1 MLIESQGGSQLYY
14 FVLFIFYH
22 LFRALL
28 TQATLYQ
35 YDNSM
40 NSLNETINKDVLY
53 QVFPTFASESPLTSI
68 ASPHWYKCTQDI
80 TDLIPLASP

>member
-40 NSLNETINKDVLY
+40 NSLNDTINKNYTIFL
-53 QVFPTFASESPLTSI
+53 TFKNGHHSFFI
-68 ASPHWYKCTQDI
+68 DI
-80 TDLIPLASP
+80 HFNGF

>member
-40 NSLNETINKDVLY
+40 NSLNETIDRKLFYFFLN
-53 QVFPTFASESPLTSI
+53 I
-68 ASPHWYKCTQDI
+68 
-80 TDLIPLASP
+80 